1 VQADLYDAGGVG
13 WSTGDAGDAAWLGR
27 SLGWGDGG
35 DAAWLGRTSIDDAG
49 FSLGDIGRAIGG
61 AAKAVGGWVREHD
74 PVGHIAMQIGRGERV
89 DRAFLQG
96 GKLAVESIKEA
107 APYIEMAL
115 ANLPGIG
122 TGISSALA
130 MAIALASGHGLTD
143 AAMEAA
149 IAATP
154 GGPLAQRA
162 MRASLSIV
170 SGLASGKRIDKVM
183 LETMR
188 AQLPNQAAKAAF
200 DAGVALAAGRKIQE
214 VAAKALGTLGEG
226 KLPGGRF
233 GNAAVNA
240 ASEVLAGHRVDRVL
254 LAQGMRVVHDVATK
268 MPAVQKV
275 SALADQISARKVL
288 GLTTGVLGSP
298 RITSAIGAAVSSS
311 GMGNILDSR
320 LTTVAKALL
329 ERPAL
334 RALPIYDLA
343 KRLGV
348 SENFARQGMAS
359 VLEAVRRVGAVHAPL
374 VLPRLAHA
382 PELAR
387 GLGDVSFDQALARFA
402 SNVAPVSYSAS
413 PARFVATPGLD
424 RVRWRGM
431 NRTVLEHMV
440 RRVPAL
446 RALTPSQIRALSLL
460 SHPAVTDASGLDAT
474 GSKYVVEPGDFAT
487 KIAQKLVRN
496 GNRWPELVAANPQ
509 KARTAADGN
518 FKSLLPGEVLNLPA
532 SWTGGAPSAP
542 SMPQLPPGPSPT
554 TGLVSS
560 GRYVVQAGDFATK
573 IAQRLVNDG
582 RRWPELVAANPQK
595 KTNAAD
601 GNFASLLPGEVINLP
616 ASWVAGGAPS
626 SPSAPLPS
634 TQGTTA
640 RPRPGFDARVLQVQ
654 GMLGLWSTANDA
666 GNPARF
672 GSNPSTDA
680 DGVFGPRTQG
690 TMGKFQRWANANAG
704 KALRTDGTIDD
715 ASYQAL
721 VEWTARQVTGV
732 PTSAPSG
739 PIGFPSPG
747 GFPTS
752 PGGGDAP
759 LPSLPVGGP
768 QELPPGA
775 GAPQKGSGGGMG
787 LAIAAGAALFLLAGD
802 KT

>member
-374 VLPRLAHA
+374 VLPGETRQNERRMDGAHA

-496 GNRWPELVAANPQ
+496 GN
-509 KARTAADGN
+509 
-518 FKSLLPGEVLNLPA
+518 
-532 SWTGGAPSAP
+532 
-542 SMPQLPPGPSPT
+542 
-554 TGLVSS
+554 
-560 GRYVVQAGDFATK
+560 
-573 IAQRLVNDG
+573 
-582 RRWPELVAANPQK
+582 RWPELVAANPQK